1 MKINKNQ
8 FEILSYIER
17 ECGKKLTQSQIAEG
31 THLNPEL
38 VSKVYMELEELGMFV
53 QKNSRELWITKQGLD
68 VLEPYR
74 VRRAVILA
82 AGFGSRLVP
91 ITLNTPKPLVRVHGK
106 MIVETMLDAI
116 IAAGIKEIVLV
127 RGYLWEQFDVL
138 RHRYPEI
145 DFVYNPLFNDAN
157 NISSAFLAKDL
168 LSNAYV
174 MEADL
179 LVSNPDIIRKYEYSS
194 NYLGMYKEYTD
205 DWCFDVQSGIIKEL
219 NVGGTNCYHMYG
231 VSYWTREDGERLGKS
246 IEAAFKM
253 PGGKEKYWDEVALRV
268 FKNDFNVEVR
278 PCFEGDIVEIDTF
291 KELKQIDPIYAMD

>member
-1 MKINKNQ
+1 MNINKNQ
-8 FEILSYIER
+8 FEVLSYIER
-17 ECGKKLTQSQIAEG
+17 ECGKKLSQRQIAEG
-31 THLNPEL
+31 THLSLGTVNKIYL
-38 VSKVYMELEELGMFV
+38 ELEELGLIV
-53 QKNSRELWITKQGLD
+53 QRESKELWITKQGLD

-74 VRRAVILA
+74 VRRAVIIA
-82 AGFGSRLVP
+82 AGFGSRMVP

-106 MIVETMLDAI
+106 MIIETLLDAVV
-116 IAAGIKEIVLV
+116 AAGIKEIVLV

-138 RHRYPEI
+138 KHRYPGI
-145 DFVYNPLFNDAN
+145 DFIYNPLFNDAN
-157 NISSAFLAKDL
+157 NISSAFLAKDI

-205 DWCFDVQSGIIKEL
+205 DWCFDVKSGVIKGL
-219 NVGGTNCYHMYG
+219 TVGGTNCYHMYG
-231 VSYWTREDGERLGKS
+231 ISYWNREDGERLGKC
-246 IEAAFKM
+246 IEEVFKM

-268 FKNDFNVEVR
+268 FKKDFNVDVR

-291 KELKQIDPIYAMD
+291 KELKQIDPVYAMD